1 MEMNRRGT
9 NPIKVYYYCP
19 RHPGSESMVRN
30 PPQGIEFFSNVS
42 PELFDD
48 FKRPPEY
55 ALLRRTFVKS
65 AGIAFRTLR
74 TPRRIPVL
82 EDCDLVHMGA
92 AIVPITSRP
101 WIVTVEYSSAF
112 FSFDDDWFRS
122 SLMRRGLMRALRRKE
137 CRGILAYSN
146 AAIKSLRFGL
156 GDSFD
161 EISSKVRVIHHA
173 ISPKYLSGNRA
184 HSKEEPRRILFVGN
198 NFFDKGGRELFLAYR
213 ELRKSF
219 DVELTLVTSVPRRHA
234 RLFEA
239 IRSEIE
245 REPGVNLLMGG
256 ISKQELWQKH
266 YATASIFC
274 LPTYVDTYPFVLLE
288 AMANRLPIVT
298 TNVCAIPEMVS
309 HENTGLLVDAPISY
323 YNHDSGIRSTGSVRR
338 YENAIFDSAAF
349 SGVVAELQKSLSE
362 LLEDDSLR
370 KRFGDNGYHEV
381 SRGKFSV
388 PSRNQQ
394 LHEFYRDALER

>member
-1 MEMNRRGT
+1 MNRSET
-9 NPIKVYYYCP
+9 NPIRVHYYCP

-30 PPQGIEFFSNVS
+30 PPQGIELSSNVS

-55 ALLRRTFVKS
+55 ALLRRTLVKS
-65 AGIAFRTLR
+65 AGIAFRALR

-92 AIVPITSRP
+92 AVVPVTSRP
-101 WIVTVEYSSAF
+101 WVVTVEYASAF
-112 FSFDDDWFRS
+112 YSFDDDWFRN
-122 SLMRRGLMRALRRKE
+122 SLMRRGLMRALRGKK
-137 CRGILAYSN
+137 CSGILAYSN
-146 AAIKSLRFGL
+146 AAVNSLRFSL

-173 ISPKYLSGNRA
+173 ISPKYLSGNKG
-184 HSKEEPRRILFVGN
+184 HSKGEPRKILFVGN
-198 NFFDKGGRELFLAYR
+198 NFFDKGGRELFLAYK

-219 DVELTLVTSVPRRHA
+219 DVELTLVTSVPKRHE
-234 RLFEA
+234 RLFEG

-245 REPGVNLLMGG
+245 REPGVSLLMGG

-288 AMANRLPIVT
+288 AMANGIPIVT

-309 HENTGLLVDAPISY
+309 HGNTSILVDAPISY
-323 YNHDSGIRSTGSVRR
+323 YDHDSGIRSEGSVRR
-338 YENAIFDSAAF
+338 YEKAIFDSVAF
-349 SGVVAELQKSLSE
+349 SGVVAELQKSLSR

-370 KRFGDNGYHEV
+370 KRLGDNGYYEA
-381 SRGKFSV
+381 SQGKFSV

-394 LHEFYRDALER
+394 LLEFYRDALER